1 MFFCKNGYN
10 FSTLLLRIWDTKFST
25 KKSQN
30 LQKQISKNF
39 EISEQSFTL
48 QEIHFQNF
56 DVFLQAHCKRKH
68 IVFEFSGVSNIK
80 QGQQKKTKKIKSR
93 PFNFFKMLF
102 SGNVQNNCPF
112 FLHGFMVFKHLTPFQ
127 NHTKSNC
134 SL

>member
-30 LQKQISKNF
+30 LQKQISKIF

-68 IVFEFSGVSNIK
+68 FVFEFSGLSNIK
-80 QGQQKKTKKIKSR
+80 QGQQKKTKK
-93 PFNFFKMLF
+93 
-102 SGNVQNNCPF
+102 
-112 FLHGFMVFKHLTPFQ
+112 
-127 NHTKSNC
+127 
-134 SL
+134 